1 VKDIT
6 PGKGIWFCE
15 IYLSEKTGL
24 IKSDGKKDQQHPL
37 SGKGMLLSPLRATS
51 NYRKRAKSTY
61 SKEKAFTSGFKPE
74 LIHSKA
80 PMNPEFL
87 PAKS

>member
-51 NYRKRAKSTY
+51 NYRKRAQNRLTRRRRPSHQGSSRSSSTQKLQWTRC
-61 SKEKAFTSGFKPE
+61 SCR
-74 LIHSKA
+74 
-80 PMNPEFL
+80 
-87 PAKS
+87 